1 MTTRAGAERLATQ
14 VVSFKRPPVTVGG
27 KRGTPTVFLTGV
39 RCTPLDPVDP
49 EIRFR
54 LGVETP
60 HEILQ
65 TFVMQDVDVKEGDI
79 LITAENVEYPIKSIG
94 EWDWRGTE
102 FLHLYVEDLKR

>member
-1 MTTRAGAERLATQ
+1 MTLAGAERLATK

-27 KRGTPTVFLTGV
+27 KRGTPTVFLTDI

-54 LGVETP
+54 LGIETP
-60 HEILQ
+60 FELLQ
-65 TFVMQDVDVKEGDI
+65 TFVMSNSDVVAGDI
-79 LITAENVEYPIKSIG
+79 LVTSTNVEYPVKSVG
-94 EWDWRGTE
+94 EWEWRGSM

>member
-1 MTTRAGAERLATQ
+1 MTLAGAERLATK
-14 VVSFKRPPVTVGG
+14 VVSFKRPPITVGG
-27 KRGTPTVFLTGV
+27 KRGTPTTFLTGIK
-39 RCTPLDPVDP
+39 CTPLDPVDP

-65 TFVMQDVDVKEGDI
+65 TFVFSNVGVAEGDI
-79 LITAENVEYPIKSIG
+79 LVDASGVEYPVKSVG
-94 EWDWRGTE
+94 EWEWKGSM

>member
-1 MTTRAGAERLATQ
+1 MTLAGAERLATE

-39 RCTPLDPVDP
+39 QCTPLDPVDP

-65 TFVMQDVDVKEGDI
+65 TFVMSNVDVVAGDI
-79 LITAENVEYPIKSIG
+79 LVVVGGTEYPVKSVG
-94 EWDWRGTE
+94 EWKWQNTM